1 MPPPSP
7 LDASHRT
14 RLSPPDVHR
23 ADFSELDPVT
33 AYRILAL
40 REQVFVVE
48 QDCVYADL
56 DGRDVEPTT
65 VHLWVEVEGAPV
77 SYLRVLDEGDHAR
90 IGRVVT
96 QRTHRGRGLGAAL
109 LRAALEVI
117 GERRIELHAQAHLR
131 GWYERFGFEV
141 SGEEFLE
148 DGILHLPMQ
157 HP

>member
-1 MPPPSP
+1 MPPAVSSPGSPS
-7 LDASHRT
+7 T
-14 RLSPPDVHR
+14 DVHR
-23 ADFSELDPVT
+23 ARFTELDPVT
-33 AYRILAL
+33 AYRIFAL

-56 DGRDVEPTT
+56 DGLDLEPGTL
-65 VHLWVEVEGAPV
+65 HLWVESEGAPV
-77 SYLRVLDEGDHAR
+77 SYLRVLDAGDHAR

-96 QRTHRGRGLGAAL
+96 DSAHRGRGLGAVL
-109 LRAALEVI
+109 LRAALEEI
-117 GERRIELHAQAHLR
+117 GDRRTEISAQSHLR

-148 DGILHLPMQ
+148 DGIPHLPMQ

>member
-1 MPPPSP
+1 MPPATSP
-7 LDASHRT
+7 TGPA
-14 RLSPPDVHR
+14 SPPPGVHR
-23 ADFSELDPVT
+23 SRFAELDPVT
-33 AYRILAL
+33 AYRIFAL

-56 DGRDVEPTT
+56 DGRDLEPGT
-65 VHLWVEVEGAPV
+65 VHLWIEVEDTPV

-96 QRTHRGRGLGAAL
+96 DATHRGHGLGAAL
-109 LRAALEVI
+109 VDAALVKI
-117 GERRIELHAQAHLR
+117 GDRRTEIHAQAHLR
-131 GWYERFGFEV
+131 AWYERFGFEV
-141 SGEEFLE
+141 CGEEFLE